1 MSRILITGGTGF
13 LGKRL
18 GKALREAGHPVVL
31 TGRNNKQN
39 MLAGSYSGCE
49 TLAMN
54 VSQIESVRDIFAQTK
69 PEVIIHAAAT
79 KFVDISEKQPMETVD
94 INVVGSQNI
103 VRVAIEKGVE
113 LVIGISTDKASP
125 PVRNIYGMSKA
136 LMERMFCAMYG
147 KTDTSFLCVRY
158 GNVAWSTGSVLP
170 LWHKMFQ
177 ETGIL
182 GTTGPEMYRFFFTVD
197 EAVQLVMTAL
207 DHADELKGMVL
218 SRKMKAA
225 RIEEILK
232 VWVDVYG
239 GRYEKIPG
247 RPGERLEEYL
257 FGEQEL
263 QFTSEV
269 TYDNVMHYVI
279 SFNQKVE
286 NPVKQVLSSSNTEQ
300 LSRDEIIALLKNI
313 PFEEL

>member
-18 GKALREAGHPVVL
+18 GKALREAGHSVVL

-49 TLAMN
+49 TLAMD
-54 VSQIESVRDIFAQTK
+54 VSQIESVRDIVAQTK
-69 PEVIIHAAAT
+69 PEIIIHAAAT

-103 VRVAIEKGVE
+103 ARVAIEKGVG
-113 LVIGISTDKASP
+113 LVIGVSTDKASP

-136 LMERMFCAMYG
+136 LMERMFCAMDG

-170 LWHKMFQ
+170 VWHKMFQ
-177 ETGIL
+177 GTGVL

-197 EAVQLVMTAL
+197 EAVRLVLTAL
-207 DHADELKGMVL
+207 GHADELKGKVL

-239 GRYEKIPG
+239 GRYEKIAG

-263 QFTSEV
+263 QFTSEK
-269 TYDNVMHYVI
+269 TYDAVTHYVI
-279 SFNQKVE
+279 SFNQKVD
-286 NPVKQVLSSSNTEQ
+286 NPVRQVLSSSNTEQ
-300 LSRDEIIALLKNI
+300 LSKEEIIALLKNI

>member
-18 GKALREAGHPVVL
+18 GKALREAGHSVVL

-49 TLAMN
+49 TLAMD
-54 VSQIESVRDIFAQTK
+54 VSQIESVRDIVTQTK
-69 PEVIIHAAAT
+69 PEIIVHAAAT

-94 INVVGSQNI
+94 INVVGSQN
-103 VRVAIEKGVE
+103 VARVAIEKGVR

-136 LMERMFCAMYG
+136 LMERMFCAMHG

-170 LWHKMFQ
+170 IWHKMFQ
-177 ETGIL
+177 GTGVL

-197 EAVQLVMTAL
+197 EAVRLVLTAL
-207 DHADELKGMVL
+207 GHADELKGKVL

-239 GRYEKIPG
+239 GRYEKIAG

-263 QFTSEV
+263 QFTSEK
-269 TYDNVMHYVI
+269 TYDAVTHYVI

-286 NPVKQVLSSSNTEQ
+286 NPVRQVLSSSNTEQ
-300 LSRDEIIALLKNI
+300 LSKDEIIALLQNI